1 MKQKSILR
9 TCVLAACSL
18 GLVAFSSCS
27 KDDND
32 KNDLRLSMAKVQVAQ
47 GASATVTVSKG
58 TPPFV
63 AKSANDQVATAK
75 IVKNVLTVTGVKAG
89 RTSVTVTDKNKR
101 AKSLPVFVAAPLSF
115 DKGTVEVAVGKE
127 VVVAVKSGTAPYTVM
142 SKDSKTATATV
153 KDAKVTIKGIKAGKT
168 SVSVTDKNK
177 IAGTIEV
184 IVK

>member
-58 TPPFV
+58 TPPFF
-63 AKSANDQVATAK
+63 AKSANEQVATAK

-89 RTSVTVTDKNKR
+89 RTSVTVTDKNKH
-101 AKSLPVFVAAPLSF
+101 AKCHELHGLEA
-115 DKGTVEVAVGKE
+115 
-127 VVVAVKSGTAPYTVM
+127 
-142 SKDSKTATATV
+142 
-153 KDAKVTIKGIKAGKT
+153 I
-168 SVSVTDKNK
+168 
-177 IAGTIEV
+177 
-184 IVK
+184 